1 MEISVAQ
8 SIKLALVHAVGLS
21 QDALYIYVGLI
32 VFVVVAVAVPTRQA
46 GYLPLIAVVVTAT
59 LGEVTDMRDDINSL
73 GAWRWRASLH
83 DLANTVFW
91 PFVITLLVRAR
102 IFVAK
107 QNKP

>member
-21 QDALYIYVGLI
+21 QDALHIYVGLI
-32 VFVVVAVAVPTRQA
+32 VFAVVAVPTRQA

-59 LGEVTDMRDDINSL
+59 LGEVVDMRDDINSL

>member
-21 QDALYIYVGLI
+21 QDALHIYVGLI
-32 VFVVVAVAVPTRQA
+32 VFVVVAVPTRQA
-46 GYLPLIAVVVTAT
+46 GNLPLIAVVVTAT